1 MSGAGKGEG
10 KTVLVTG
17 ATSGIGR
24 AAALALADAGWW
36 VMATG
41 RDDDRGQDIGRHLA
55 HRGAGA
61 FLAGDL
67 TEATVPQALV
77 DATVAER
84 GRLDALVNNA
94 GVHFLA
100 STDATEPERYASLMA
115 VNVHAAFD
123 LCRAAIPVMR
133 DAGGGV
139 IVNVSSEAGLVA
151 VPGQVAYN
159 MSKAALIMLTKSLA
173 VDHAAD
179 GVRAVSV
186 CPGTTRT
193 PLVEQ
198 AIAGATDPAAHEQT
212 LASTRPANRLGR
224 VEEIA
229 AAIVFCCSDD
239 VAFMT
244 GSEVVIDGGYTA
256 V

>member
-1 MSGAGKGEG
+1 MSRASEG
-10 KTVLVTG
+10 KTALVTG

-36 VMATG
+36 VVASG
-41 RDDDRGQDIGRHLA
+41 RDADRGQAVDQDLA
-55 HRGAGA
+55 QREAGTFAPCDLSTPGAA
-61 FLAGDL
+61 Q
-67 TEATVPQALV
+67 TLV
-77 DATVAER
+77 DTTVAQR
-84 GRLDALVNNA
+84 GRLDALINNA

-100 STDATEPERYASLMA
+100 TTDATDPERYAHLMD
-115 VNVHAAFD
+115 VNVRAAFD

-173 VDHAAD
+173 ADHAAD
-179 GVRAVSV
+179 SIRAVSL

-198 AIAGATDPAAHEQT
+198 AIAAADEPAAHEQW
-212 LASTRPANRLGR
+212 LSSTRPAHRLGR

-229 AAIVFCCSDD
+229 AAVVFCCSDE

-244 GSEVVIDGGYTA
+244 GSEVVVDGGYTA

>member
-1 MSGAGKGEG
+1 MSGAGKGR
-10 KTVLVTG
+10 TVLVTG

-36 VMATG
+36 VMASG
-41 RDDDRGQDIGRHLA
+41 RDNERGRDIGQQLA
-55 HRGAGA
+55 LREAGA
-61 FLAGDL
+61 FIAGDL
-67 TEATVPQALV
+67 ADTAVAQALVEATV
-77 DATVAER
+77 TER

-100 STDATEPERYASLMA
+100 ATDATDPERYASLMA
-115 VNVHAAFD
+115 VNVRAAFD

-179 GVRAVSV
+179 GIRAVSV

-198 AIAGATDPAAHEQT
+198 AIAGATDPVAHERA
-212 LASTRPANRLGR
+212 LASTRPASRLGR